1 LLQQYLIL
9 LTYVTDDVIEK
20 TSTMLLVSMLLS
32 GTRYICY
39 FPGGRLQYVKARD
52 AHRKVE
58 LNPCKNDLGV
68 ARALL
73 DEIGLI
79 TSRWSGKEP
88 ALVARA
94 QEIGRTG
101 IVS

>member
-1 LLQQYLIL
+1 
-9 LTYVTDDVIEK
+9 VIEK
-20 TSTMLLVSMLLS
+20 RLQYYLFLCCSQVPSTS
-32 GTRYICY
+32 Y
-39 FPGGRLQYVKARD
+39 FPGERLQYVKARD

-79 TSRWSGKEP
+79 TSRWSEKEP
-88 ALVARA
+88 VLVDRT

>member
-1 LLQQYLIL
+1 
-9 LTYVTDDVIEK
+9 
-20 TSTMLLVSMLLS
+20 MLLS

-52 AHRKVE
+52 AHRKVDL
-58 LNPCKNDLGV
+58 LNPYKNDLGV

-73 DEIGLI
+73 DAIGLI

-88 ALVARA
+88 ALVDRT